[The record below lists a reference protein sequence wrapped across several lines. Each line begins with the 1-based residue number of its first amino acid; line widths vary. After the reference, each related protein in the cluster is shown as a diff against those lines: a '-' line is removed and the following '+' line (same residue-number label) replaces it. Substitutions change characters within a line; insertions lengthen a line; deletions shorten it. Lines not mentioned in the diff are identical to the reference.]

1 MERLYL
7 LGSMAAVCGTGS
19 MDLLLEEP
27 LWPAIVAATAA
38 VLLMRLTL
46 RRIAWFQDDRTG
58 PAMAPS
64 ETPSR

>member
-7 LGSMAAVCGTGS
+7 LGSTAAVCGTGS

-46 RRIAWFQDDRTG
+46 RRIAWFQDS
-58 PAMAPS
+58 AS
-64 ETPSR
+64 ETPAR